1 MRAKL
6 DSQNALDLKHTRTEK
21 LALFK
26 IAQNNESLIKQLRA
40 EIPQKYRSGEKL
52 VLINFVSDIADL
64 TASRQIAKVSADW
77 FEEFII

>member
-1 MRAKL
+1 
-6 DSQNALDLKHTRTEK
+6 
-21 LALFK
+21 
-26 IAQNNESLIKQLRA
+26 LIKQLRA